1 MRNTKFFESI
11 GRGHPYEEE
20 KWYCIVG
27 NKMKLAMQ
35 IMTELILIA
44 ESDFYGCDLRV
55 DGADA
60 IMSIQLGSFYVDML
74 DAPERVISLLRQA
87 DELTFIPG
95 DSHMT
100 IQVRINGLFEL
111 REDDDLF

>member
-1 MRNTKFFESI
+1 MRENKFFESI
-11 GRGHPYEEE
+11 GRGHPYDEE
-20 KWYCIVG
+20 KIYSLVR

-44 ESDFYGCDLRV
+44 ESDFYGCDLKV
-55 DGADA
+55 DDVDA
-60 IMSIQLGSFYVDML
+60 VMSVQLGSFYVDML
-74 DAPERVISLLRQA
+74 DAPERVISLLKQA
-87 DELTFIPG
+87 DELTFVPG

-111 REDDDLF
+111 REDDGWF

>member
-1 MRNTKFFESI
+1 
-11 GRGHPYEEE
+11 
-20 KWYCIVG
+20 
-27 NKMKLAMQ
+27 MQ

-87 DELTFIPG
+87 DELTFVPG
-95 DSHMT
+95 DTAWST
-100 IQVRINGLFEL
+100 VR
-111 REDDDLF
+111 